1 MTSALHAN
9 KLPLNRKM
17 ETSFTC
23 REITNLIMLYTG
35 RFLKEHMVLKQFY
48 CFHSILASDN
58 KNNFR
63 FAISLILLSTFSQE
77 KCSIA
82 FKTGS

>member
-23 REITNLIMLYTG
+23 REITNLIMLFTG
-35 RFLKEHMVLKQFY
+35 RFLMFLHMVVKT
-48 CFHSILASDN
+48 
-58 KNNFR
+58 
-63 FAISLILLSTFSQE
+63 ILLFSFDFG
-77 KCSIA
+77 K
-82 FKTGS
+82 